1 MSYKIWPIGKVPKEF
16 QRPEL
21 DQVREYGYDWK
32 DPWDVVDMFEQ
43 EVAKF
48 AGCKYGIAL
57 DNSTNGLFLCL
68 KFLRGLT
75 DTWGA
80 PDSVLIPKRTYC
92 SVPMTIVNSGHK
104 VEFEDIEWSGVYQLK
119 PYPIYDGATRWTEGM
134 YEADIG
140 YQTVSFGL
148 KKRIPIGKGGMIL
161 TNDKDSVEWFKMMR
175 YEGRHN
181 DVPYIED
188 EFGLIGYNMYMTP
201 EDAARGLI
209 LMNHTPKENEDSGG
223 SYNCIDLTKQEV
235 FNV

>member
-1 MSYKIWPIGKVPKEF
+1 MNDFKIWPIGKVPKEF

-21 DQVREYGYDWK
+21 DQVREYGYDWE

-68 KFLRGLT
+68 KYIRKEYYL
-75 DTWGA
+75 
-80 PDSVLIPKRTYC
+80 PDITIPSRTYC
-92 SVPMTIVNSGHK
+92 SVPMTIMNAGYRVK
-104 VEFEDIEWSGVYQLK
+104 FEDVEWSGVYQLK
-119 PYPIYDGATRWTEGM
+119 PVSIYDGATRWTEGM
-134 YEADIG
+134 YEAGDG
-140 YQTVSFGL
+140 YQIVSFQL

-161 TNDKDSVEWFKMMR
+161 TNDKDAVEWFKMIR

-181 DVPYIED
+181 EVPYTED

-209 LMNHTPKENEDSGG
+209 LMKHTPKENEDSGG
-223 SYNCIDLTKQEV
+223 SHNCIDLSIQNV
-235 FNV
+235 FKNKVK

>member
-48 AGCKYGIAL
+48 AGCKYGIAV
-57 DNSTNGLFLCL
+57 DNCTDGLFLCL
-68 KFLRGLT
+68 KYVKAEGEI
-75 DTWGA
+75 
-80 PDSVLIPKRTYC
+80 VIPARTYC
-92 SVPMTIVNSGHK
+92 SVPMIIEHAGCK
-104 VEFEDIEWSGVYQLK
+104 VKFVDYEWSGIYRLE
-119 PYPIYDGATRWTEGM
+119 PTNIYDGATRWTEGM
-134 YEADIG
+134 YEAGDG
-140 YQTVSFGL
+140 YQVVSFQL

-161 TNDKDSVEWFKMMR
+161 TNDKDAVEWFKMMR

-181 DVPYIED
+181 EVPYTED

-209 LMNHTPKENEDSGG
+209 LMKHTPKENEDSGG
-223 SYNCIDLTKQEV
+223 SHNCIDLSVQNV
-235 FNV
+235 FKNKVK

>member
-1 MSYKIWPIGKVPKEF
+1 MSYKIWPIGKIPKES

-32 DPWDVVDMFEQ
+32 DPWDVVKMFEQ
-43 EVAKF
+43 EVADF
-48 AGCKYGIAL
+48 AGCKYGVAV
-57 DNSTNGLFLCL
+57 DNCTDGLFLCL
-68 KFLRGLT
+68 KYHQGRN
-75 DTWGA
+75 
-80 PDSVLIPKRTYC
+80 VNVMIPKKTYI
-92 SVPMTIVNSGHK
+92 SVPQAIIHSGHK

-134 YEADIG
+134 YEAGDG
-140 YQTVSFGL
+140 YQVVSFQV

-161 TNDKDSVEWFKMMR
+161 TNNKEAVQWFKMMR

-181 DVPYIED
+181 DILYTED

-209 LMNHTPKENEDSGG
+209 LMSHTPKENKDSGG
-223 SYNCIDLTKQEV
+223 SFDNIDLSKQTI
-235 FNV
+235 FK

>member
-1 MSYKIWPIGKVPKEF
+1 MSNFKIWPIGKVPKEF

-32 DPWDVVDMFEQ
+32 DPWDVVEMFEQ

-48 AGCKYGIAL
+48 AGCKYGIAI

-68 KFLRGLT
+68 KYIKKEYYI
-75 DTWGA
+75 
-80 PDSVLIPKRTYC
+80 PDITIPSRTYC
-92 SVPMTIVNSGHK
+92 SVPMAIIHAGYK
-104 VEFEDIEWSGVYQLK
+104 VKFEDIEWSGVYQLK
-119 PYPIYDGATRWTEGM
+119 PFSIYDGATRWTEGM
-134 YEADIG
+134 YELGDSIG

-181 DVPYIED
+181 DIPYTED
-188 EFGLIGYNMYMTP
+188 KFGLIGYNMYMTP

-209 LMNHTPKENEDSGG
+209 LMSHTPKENEDSGN
-223 SYNCIDLTKQEV
+223 SHSCIDLTKQSI
-235 FNV
+235 FK